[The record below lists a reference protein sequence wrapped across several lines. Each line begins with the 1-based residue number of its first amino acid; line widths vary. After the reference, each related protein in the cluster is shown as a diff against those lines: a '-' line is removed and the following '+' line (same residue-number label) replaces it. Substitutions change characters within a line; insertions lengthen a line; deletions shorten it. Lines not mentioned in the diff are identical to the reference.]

1 MAGSAILDVSELW
14 VTFPAYRTEPAHAL
28 KGIDLRIDPGEFI
41 GLVGESGS
49 GKTTLARTVM
59 DSCRHP
65 AASSAAACCSTDES

>member
-41 GLVGESGS
+41 GLVGESGLEKPRS
-49 GKTTLARTVM
+49 PARSW